1 MQLGLH
7 RLQCSFSIFP
17 PMTKQPHQRVTHYLL
32 STTLQRELTMQRT
45 IALLITTLLAAPAV
59 AISQQP
65 GGERLF
71 YVTSSPDAVASF
83 EKNARSISI
92 VGPQSYRVDAEGN
105 LTGQVPASILA
116 IARKHKVPVMPL
128 IVNPG
133 WNLELFHKLV
143 NNSAARATMIA
154 SMVSLGKQHG
164 FWGWQFDFEQI
175 HVSDRDSLSR
185 FYREAADALHANGMK
200 VSIAVYPDP
209 GDLLNA
215 SEYHTWLWDYLVG
228 AYDLKALADAGDFIT
243 LMTYLQHTPRT
254 PPGPVGGLP
263 YMERVVR
270 TALAQGW
277 RRTSCRSA
285 SHSFRCIGELNG
297 APNAKDTAGD
307 AAWAGTLSA
316 ISCRRRAPQ
325 CDGMQCRARPRRG
338 GSSTASSS
346 TPGLRTPPRSR
357 QSSDCRNVT
366 ACAASPSGVLA
377 KRTRECGRS
386 SHPSRRTS
394 RSLCAD

>member
-1 MQLGLH
+1 
-7 RLQCSFSIFP
+7 
-17 PMTKQPHQRVTHYLL
+17 
-32 STTLQRELTMQRT
+32 MQRT
-45 IALLITTLLAAPAV
+45 IALLITTLLATPAV

-83 EKNARSISI
+83 EKNARSVSI

-105 LTGQVPASILA
+105 LTGEVPASILA
-116 IARKHKVPVMPL
+116 IARKNKVPVMPL

-143 NNSAARATMIA
+143 NNPAARATMIA
-154 SMVSLGKQHG
+154 SMVSIGKQHG

-200 VSIAVYPDP
+200 LSIAVYPDP
-209 GDLLNA
+209 GDLQNA
-215 SEYHTWLWDYLVG
+215 SEYQTWLWDYLVG

-263 YMERVVR
+263 YMERVIR
-270 TALAQGW
+270 TALAQGVAPYQLSLGIAFFSMHW
-277 RRTSCRSA
+277 RTEWSA
-285 SHSFRCIGELNG
+285 ERKGYSWGSGLSWRAVSDLVQKTNAPVRWDAVQAASEARWEQNGVFEYAWIEDAKALAPKLELQ
-297 APNAKDTAGD
+297 K
-307 AAWAGTLSA
+307 
-316 ISCRRRAPQ
+316 RF
-325 CDGMQCRARPRRG
+325 
-338 GSSTASSS
+338 
-346 TPGLRTPPRSR
+346 GLRGISVWRLGQEDPAVWTQFAP
-357 QSSDCRNVT
+357 D
-366 ACAASPSGVLA
+366 
-377 KRTRECGRS
+377 
-386 SHPSRRTS
+386 
-394 RSLCAD
+394 